1 MAGTRAELEQIK
13 DILINQAQNNIRAQ
27 TKSMIDAQK
36 MATYMKHKTEQAH
49 LDSEDI
55 KRADDLWQKIL
66 SESKKIANEPMR
78 GYDSF
83 TSMMSVLGHL
93 AAELNL
99 AIQADKPIASLFQS
113 IKEYVYPSTDV
124 QVLDANDLARIQQA
138 VARYQEQLNNGTI
151 TLPEIGYTG
160 TQGDYKLVLPE
171 SLVLDE
177 AEKLEVNNLFN
188 RYMERNNPQTL
199 ENDSQALG
207 LNFHTRVTPQPTL
220 NRR

>member
-1 MAGTRAELEQIK
+1 MAGTHTELEQIK
-13 DILINQAQNNIRAQ
+13 DILIKQARENILEQ
-27 TKSMIDAQK
+27 TQSMVKAQK

-124 QVLDANDLARIQQA
+124 QVLDANDLARIEQA
-138 VARYQEQLNNGTI
+138 VARYQEQLDNGTI
-151 TLPEIGYTG
+151 TLPEIGYTDNQG
-160 TQGDYKLVLPE
+160 TYELVLPE
-171 SLVLDE
+171 SLVLNTQY
-177 AEKLEVNNLFN
+177 KNNVNNLFN
-188 RYMERNNPQTL
+188 KYMNSYANNLER
-199 ENDSQALG
+199 DSQALG